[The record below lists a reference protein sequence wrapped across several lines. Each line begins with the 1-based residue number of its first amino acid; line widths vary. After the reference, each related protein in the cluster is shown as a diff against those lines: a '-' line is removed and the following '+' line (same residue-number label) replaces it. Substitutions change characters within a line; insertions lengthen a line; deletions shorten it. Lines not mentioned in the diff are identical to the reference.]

1 MRPQRQR
8 IAITGIGVITPIG
21 IGLQAFWDAM
31 MAGKSGAGPIT
42 LYDASQTE
50 TKFACE
56 VKGFDPNT
64 YIDRKTALRMDRYCQ
79 LGVSAAEMAL
89 ADAKF
94 DSLNIDRTRVGVV
107 FGTGIGG
114 MITYDAQFR
123 IYMQSGASRISPFFI
138 PMMIPDIAA
147 GHISIKHKLHGPN
160 YATAS
165 ACATSLNAII
175 DAYMMIQMGY
185 ADMMICGGSEA
196 VITPLAVAG
205 FNAARALSTRNDD
218 PEHASRPYDRDRDG
232 FVMGEGA
239 AALVLETV
247 EAAEKRGAHIYAEL
261 AGVGMSADAY
271 HLTAPHPE
279 GSGAILSMR
288 NAMNEAGIEPKHVE
302 YINAHGT
309 STPLGDIAEII
320 AIKKLFGEDI
330 QGVSISSTKSMIGHL
345 LGAAGAVESVAC
357 ILAIQHQC
365 VPPTINIFNLD
376 PAIDVDIT
384 PNTPK
389 PRRINYVLNNGFG
402 FGGHNCTVIFRKY
415 TPE

>member
-1 MRPQRQR
+1 MKPNRQR
-8 IAITGIGVITPIG
+8 VVITGIGVITPIG
-21 IGLQAFWDAM
+21 IGLQEFWDAM

-42 LYDASQTE
+42 QYDASLTE

-56 VKGFDPNT
+56 VKGFDPHT
-64 YIDRKTALRMDRYCQ
+64 YLDRKTVLRMDRYCQ
-79 LGVSAAEMAL
+79 MGVSAAEMAL
-89 ADAKF
+89 ADVQF
-94 DSLNIDRTRVGVV
+94 ERLNIDRTRVGVV

-114 MITYDAQFR
+114 MITYDQQFR
-123 IYMQSGASRISPFFI
+123 TFLQGGAGRISPFFI

-147 GHISIKHKLHGPN
+147 GHISIRHKLQGPN
-160 YATAS
+160 YATVS

-175 DAYMMIQMGY
+175 DAYMLIQMGY
-185 ADMMICGGSEA
+185 ADMMICGGAEA

-239 AALVLETV
+239 AALVLETW
-247 EAAEKRGAHIYAEL
+247 ESAERRGARVYAEL

-279 GSGAILSMR
+279 GTGAMLSMQR
-288 NAMNEAGIEPKHVE
+288 ALDDAGIRPAQIE
-302 YINAHGT
+302 YINTHGT
-309 STPLGDIAEII
+309 STPLGDIAELL
-320 AIKKLFGEDI
+320 AVKKLFGEDI
-330 QGVSISSTKSMIGHL
+330 RSVSISSTKSMIGHL

-357 ILAIQHQC
+357 ILALMHQC

-376 PAIDVDIT
+376 PAVDVDVT
-384 PNTPK
+384 PNKPK
-389 PRRINYVLNNGFG
+389 PREINYVLNNGFG
-402 FGGHNCTVIFRKY
+402 FGGHNCTVIFKKF
-415 TPE
+415 TGK

>member
-1 MRPQRQR
+1 MRPNRQR
-8 IAITGIGVITPIG
+8 VVITGIGVITPIG
-21 IGLQAFWDAM
+21 IGLQEFWDAM

-42 LYDASQTE
+42 QYDASLTE

-56 VKGFDPNT
+56 VKGFDPHT
-64 YIDRKTALRMDRYCQ
+64 YLDRKTVLRMDRYCQ
-79 LGVSAAEMAL
+79 MGVSAAEMAL
-89 ADAKF
+89 ADAQF
-94 DSLNIDRTRVGVV
+94 ERLNIDRTRVGVV

-114 MITYDAQFR
+114 MITYDQQFR
-123 IYMQSGASRISPFFI
+123 TFLQGGAGRVSPFFI

-147 GHISIKHKLHGPN
+147 GHISIRHKLQGPN
-160 YATAS
+160 YATVS

-175 DAYMMIQMGY
+175 DAYMLIQMGY
-185 ADMMICGGSEA
+185 ADMMICGGAEA

-239 AALVLETV
+239 AALVLETW
-247 EAAEKRGAHIYAEL
+247 ESAERRGARVYAEL

-279 GSGAILSMR
+279 GTGAMLSMQR
-288 NAMNEAGIEPKHVE
+288 ALDDAGIRPAQIE
-302 YINAHGT
+302 YINTHGT
-309 STPLGDIAEII
+309 STPLGDIAELL
-320 AIKKLFGEDI
+320 AVKKLFGEDI
-330 QGVSISSTKSMIGHL
+330 RSVSISSTKSMIGHL

-357 ILAIQHQC
+357 ILALMHQC

-376 PAIDVDIT
+376 PAVDVDVT

-389 PRRINYVLNNGFG
+389 PREINYVLNNGFG
-402 FGGHNCTVIFRKY
+402 FGGHNCTVIFKKF
-415 TPE
+415 TGK

>member
-1 MRPQRQR
+1 MKPNRRR
-8 IAITGIGVITPIG
+8 IAVTGIGVITPIG
-21 IGLQAFWDAM
+21 IGLQEFWDAM

-42 LYDASQTE
+42 QYDASQTE

-56 VKGFDPNT
+56 VKGFDPHT
-64 YIDRKTALRMDRYCQ
+64 YLDRKTVLRMDRYCQ
-79 LGVSAAEMAL
+79 MGVSAAEMAL
-89 ADAKF
+89 ADIRF
-94 DSLNIDRTRVGVV
+94 ESLNIDRTRVGVV

-114 MITYDAQFR
+114 MITYDQQFR
-123 IYMQSGASRISPFFI
+123 TFLQGGASRISPFFI

-147 GHISIKHKLHGPN
+147 GHISIRHKLQGPN
-160 YATAS
+160 YATVS

-175 DAYMMIQMGY
+175 DAYMLIQMGY
-185 ADMMICGGSEA
+185 ADMMICGGAEA

-239 AALVLETV
+239 AALVLEAW
-247 EAAEKRGAHIYAEL
+247 ELAEKRGAHIYAEL

-279 GSGAILSMR
+279 GTGAMLSMQR
-288 NAMNEAGIEPKHVE
+288 ALEDAGIQPAQIE
-302 YINAHGT
+302 YINTHGT
-309 STPLGDIAEII
+309 STPLGDVAELL

-330 QGVSISSTKSMIGHL
+330 RGVSISSTKSMIGHL

-357 ILAIQHQC
+357 ILALQHQC

-376 PAIDVDIT
+376 PAVDVDVT
-384 PNTPK
+384 PNKPK
-389 PRRINYVLNNGFG
+389 PREINYVLNNGFG
-402 FGGHNCTVIFRKY
+402 FGGHNCTVIFKKF
-415 TPE
+415 TGK

>member
-1 MRPQRQR
+1 
-8 IAITGIGVITPIG
+8 
-21 IGLQAFWDAM
+21 
-31 MAGKSGAGPIT
+31 
-42 LYDASQTE
+42 
-50 TKFACE
+50 
-56 VKGFDPNT
+56 
-64 YIDRKTALRMDRYCQ
+64 
-79 LGVSAAEMAL
+79 
-89 ADAKF
+89 
-94 DSLNIDRTRVGVV
+94 
-107 FGTGIGG
+107 
-114 MITYDAQFR
+114 
-123 IYMQSGASRISPFFI
+123 
-138 PMMIPDIAA
+138 
-147 GHISIKHKLHGPN
+147 
-160 YATAS
+160 
-165 ACATSLNAII
+165 
-175 DAYMMIQMGY
+175 
-185 ADMMICGGSEA
+185 MMICGGSEA

-247 EAAEKRGAHIYAEL
+247 ESAEKRGAHIYAEL

-288 NAMNEAGIEPKHVE
+288 NAINEAGIEPKHIE

-320 AIKKLFGEDI
+320 AIKKLFGEDV

-376 PAIDVDIT
+376 PAIDVDVT
-384 PNTPK
+384 PNKPK
-389 PRRINYVLNNGFG
+389 PRSINYVLNNGFG